1 MKFLAILIAIFY
13 YKNSVGENP
22 LRKIFPFNGY
32 QEWVSGHG
40 LHPWFRYALCV
51 VVPTLIVSLL
61 IAQFQGLILG
71 LVGLVISL
79 CILAYIIEP
88 HESEALFDEQIIW
101 LRSVDE
107 SHSLADVVQEQEDF
121 EVHHIYEMFQ
131 SVVPALFWFV
141 LLGPGAS
148 LFYALTI
155 WYLDVLESDEEEIDF
170 LETLVYWMELPAALI
185 TGLIYC
191 LVGNFGPG
199 IDYWILSIT
208 DFKESTA
215 TRLLQMAGISIDTTD
230 VEYSDDVV
238 GFAKLSQ
245 ARTAEISLLCE
256 RSLYGWLGVAAI
268 ATIVGL

>member
-13 YKNSVGENP
+13 YKNWVGENP
-22 LRKIFPFNGY
+22 LRKIFPFKGY
-32 QEWVSGHG
+32 QEWMSGRG
-40 LHPWFRYALCV
+40 LPPWFRYVLCV
-51 VVPTLIVSLL
+51 AVPALILSILMT
-61 IAQFQGLILG
+61 QFQGLFLG
-71 LVGLVISL
+71 LVGLLISL
-79 CILAYIIEP
+79 CVLAYVIEP
-88 HESEALFDEQIIW
+88 HDAEALFDEQIIW

-107 SHSLADVVQEQEDF
+107 SHNLADVAQNQEDF
-121 EVHHIYEMFQ
+121 EVFHIYEMFQ

-155 WYLDVLESDEEEIDF
+155 WYLDILDSDDDEIDF

-185 TGLIYC
+185 TGLIFC

-199 IDYWILSIT
+199 IDYWILSVA

-215 TRLLQMAGISIDTTD
+215 TRLLRMAGISIDTTD

-238 GFAKLSQ
+238 GFAKLSE